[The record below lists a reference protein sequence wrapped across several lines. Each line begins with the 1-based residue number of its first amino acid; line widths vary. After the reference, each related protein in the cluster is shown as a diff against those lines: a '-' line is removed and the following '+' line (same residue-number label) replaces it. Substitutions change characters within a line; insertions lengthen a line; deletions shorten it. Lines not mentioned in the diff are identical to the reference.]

1 MGIEGN
7 RLVKVS
13 LIQQGPATECKE
25 ENIKALLEKI
35 DQVAENER
43 PDFLMPTELSTTQYF
58 PAGAS
63 NQKYFDW
70 AEPIP
75 GPITKLV
82 GEKAKEYEMCV
93 VLPMF
98 ERSSIKGI
106 YYNSAVVIGPNG
118 EIVEG
123 IMPDGSRV
131 LRHAK
136 NHIPYMPS
144 LSNRYDERSYFKEGA
159 GFPVF
164 DTPKAKIGIVICFE
178 RRFPESFRMIAL
190 QGAEI
195 AFVPVCSFVLPP
207 RSGDYVLAPES
218 GGASAE
224 EMYTPELRTRALENC
239 MWVCSANRVG
249 VEEVEDQKTRFY
261 GLSSMIH
268 PAGKVVIQASSTQP
282 EEISYEL
289 DLEENNRVRQS
300 LPTYKVRRPEI
311 YTLINKPIFRED
323 ILNLVEIGE

>member
-1 MGIEGN
+1 MGIEEN

-13 LIQQGPATECKE
+13 LIQQGPARESKDD
-25 ENIKALLEKI
+25 NIRALLKTI
-35 DQVAENER
+35 DQVAEKER
-43 PDFLMPTELSTTQYF
+43 PDFLMATELATTQYF
-58 PAGAS
+58 PAGPS
-63 NQKYFDW
+63 DQKYFDL

-75 GPITKLV
+75 GPSTDLI
-82 GEKAKEYEMCV
+82 GEKAKKYEMCV
-93 VLPMF
+93 VLPLF
-98 ERSSIKGI
+98 EKASIDGV
-106 YYNSAVVIGPNG
+106 YYNSTAVIGPDG
-118 EIVEG
+118 KLVEG
-123 IMPDGSRV
+123 IMPDGTRV

-136 NHIPYMPS
+136 NHVPYMATIS
-144 LSNRYDERSYFKEGA
+144 DRYDERFHFKEGS

-218 GGASAE
+218 DGASAE

-249 VEEVEDQKTRFY
+249 LEQVQDVKTRFY
-261 GLSSMIH
+261 GLSSIIH
-268 PAGKVVIQASSTQP
+268 PSGKVVKQASSTDP

-289 DLEENNRVRQS
+289 DLEENKRVRHS
-300 LPTYKVRRPEI
+300 LPIYRLRRPEI
-311 YTLINKPIFRED
+311 YTLINKPMI
-323 ILNLVEIGE
+323 

>member
-1 MGIEGN
+1 MVIEGN

-13 LIQQGPATECKE
+13 LIQQGPAPESKE
-25 ENIKALLEKI
+25 ESVKALLAKI
-35 DQVAENER
+35 DQVAEKER

-58 PAGAS
+58 PAGAA

-82 GEKAKEYEMCV
+82 GEKAKKYELCV

-98 ERSSIKGI
+98 ERSSVEGI
-106 YYNSAVVIGPNG
+106 YYNSAVVIGPDG

-123 IMPDGSRV
+123 TMPDGSRV

-144 LSNRYDERSYFKEGA
+144 LPNRYDERSYFKEGA

-164 DTPKAKIGIVICFE
+164 DTPKAKIGVAICFE
-178 RRFPESFRMIAL
+178 RRFPESFRLIAL

-195 AFVPVCSFVLPP
+195 AFVPVCSFVLAP
-207 RSGDYVLAPES
+207 RPGDYVLAPES
-218 GGASAE
+218 GGTSAE

-249 VEEVEDQKTRFY
+249 VEEVEDRKTRFY
-261 GLSSMIH
+261 GLSTMIH
-268 PAGKVVIQASSTQP
+268 PSGKVAIQASSTHP
-282 EEISYEL
+282 EEISCEL
-289 DLEENNRVRQS
+289 DLDENKRVRQS
-300 LPTYKVRRPEI
+300 MPTYKVRRPEI
-311 YTLINKPIFRED
+311 YTLINKPM
-323 ILNLVEIGE
+323 V

>member
-7 RLVKVS
+7 RIVKVS
-13 LIQQGPATECKE
+13 LIQQGPASESKE
-25 ENIKALLEKI
+25 ESIKALLEKI
-35 DQVAENER
+35 DQVAEKER

-58 PAGAS
+58 PAGPS

-82 GEKAKEYEMCV
+82 GEKARKYELCV

-98 ERSSIKGI
+98 ERSSIEGI

-118 EIVEG
+118 KIVEG
-123 IMPDGSRV
+123 TMPDGSRV

-136 NHIPYMPS
+136 NHIPYMPT
-144 LSNRYDERSYFKEGA
+144 LPNRYDERSYFKEGS
-159 GFPVF
+159 GVPVF
-164 DTPKAKIGIVICFE
+164 DTPKAKLGIAICFE

-195 AFVPVCSFVLPP
+195 AFVPVCSFVLAP
-207 RSGDYVLAPES
+207 RPGDYVLAPES
-218 GGASAE
+218 SGASAE

-249 VEEVEDQKTRFY
+249 VEEMEDQKTRFY
-261 GLSSMIH
+261 GLSSIIH
-268 PAGKVVIQASSTQP
+268 PAGKVVIQASSTHP
-282 EEISYEL
+282 EVISYEL
-289 DLEENNRVRQS
+289 DLQENNRVRQS

-311 YTLINKPIFRED
+311 YSLINKPMI
-323 ILNLVEIGE
+323 